1 MLLKLYD
8 SLIDFGERKIKLL
21 YKLFSVFY
29 GGYSHFFHKE
39 AKYVI
44 TYFSSAEYWSMT
56 IDYPDGDH
64 EYYNDYWDG
73 TLIIE

>member
-8 SLIDFGERKIKLL
+8 SLIDFGERKINLL

-39 AKYVI
+39 ANEMRAVEKAAVLRYGGNAFVGLAQKDFRLVY
-44 TYFSSAEYWSMT
+44 TVVV
-56 IDYPDGDH
+56 
-64 EYYNDYWDG
+64 
-73 TLIIE
+73 